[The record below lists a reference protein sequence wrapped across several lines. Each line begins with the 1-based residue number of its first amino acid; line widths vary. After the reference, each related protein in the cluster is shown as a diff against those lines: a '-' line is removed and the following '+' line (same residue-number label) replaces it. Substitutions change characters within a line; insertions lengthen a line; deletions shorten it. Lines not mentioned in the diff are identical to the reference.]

1 MELLIFR
8 LATRIDAYIL
18 PIRPIKKGGI
28 DVAHVLKYL
37 YAELKES
44 EHQLYSAHGKESGF
58 FSHFDFKLSFKI

>member
-1 MELLIFR
+1 MHLFYL
-8 LATRIDAYIL
+8 
-18 PIRPIKKGGI
+18 RPIKKGGF